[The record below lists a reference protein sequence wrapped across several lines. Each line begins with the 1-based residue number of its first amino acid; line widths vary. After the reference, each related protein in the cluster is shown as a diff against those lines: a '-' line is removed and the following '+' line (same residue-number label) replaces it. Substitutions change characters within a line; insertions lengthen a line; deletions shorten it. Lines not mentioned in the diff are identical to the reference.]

1 MDNKHGMEE
10 HDDLHGEENF
20 SGHPIDE
27 LPTNIINLSPV
38 ELLSI
43 DDGLSLLVNKN
54 EFDGAISLRPVFP
67 SASIGCSID
76 FLAKIGQA
84 ILKMSEN
91 LENPTNQSVEVAD
104 VDLYILRELVISQV
118 IKMDKSVALGL
129 RLKIYTLLYG
139 KSVEEDAIN
148 ESLEK
153 LLETSN
159 EDGKLGTVLDGF
171 KAEAEH
177 EN

>member
-1 MDNKHGMEE
+1 
-10 HDDLHGEENF
+10 
-20 SGHPIDE
+20 
-27 LPTNIINLSPV
+27 
-38 ELLSI
+38 
-43 DDGLSLLVNKN
+43 
-54 EFDGAISLRPVFP
+54 
-67 SASIGCSID
+67 
-76 FLAKIGQA
+76 
-84 ILKMSEN
+84 MSEN